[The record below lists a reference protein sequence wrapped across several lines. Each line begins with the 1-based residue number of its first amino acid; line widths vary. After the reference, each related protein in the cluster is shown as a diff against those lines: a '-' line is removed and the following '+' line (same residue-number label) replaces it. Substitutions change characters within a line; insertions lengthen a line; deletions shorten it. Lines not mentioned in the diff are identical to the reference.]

1 MSTDNV
7 NLLVLKREEDV
18 ATLMIEF
25 DKCKD
30 TIKVKAFKPSKQH
43 IIVSWQPSLE
53 GRYKLNTDCCRSED
67 GAIVSGRVVRDYSGA
82 WLGGLSANMGFRQ
95 VMQTELWALYHEIVL
110 ACHREWFPL
119 DIEYDSQIAMQM
131 LSSELEEELPFYSL
145 VTSYHKMLRSKD
157 CNISH
162 KYSEENCLADKLTP
176 LSSKLYLGCR
186 FWEGVPERLDVI
198 YWKI

>member
-1 MSTDNV
+1 MVPLYLGELSEIT
-7 NLLVLKREEDV
+7 LVLGLV
-18 ATLMIEF
+18 AYL
-25 DKCKD
+25 
-30 TIKVKAFKPSKQH
+30 
-43 IIVSWQPSLE
+43 
-53 GRYKLNTDCCRSED
+53 
-67 GAIVSGRVVRDYSGA
+67 
-82 WLGGLSANMGFRQ
+82 
-95 VMQTELWALYHEIVL
+95 QTWALGK
-110 ACHREWFPL
+110 EWFPL